1 MALLHS
7 AFPFRVLFSHG
18 GRVHPLHG
26 TLFGR
31 HAEHSAA
38 TSPPSALLN
47 ARLTACYPIA
57 LRVGGVPP
65 DTLHGD
71 VEVQGGVSKRTPFP

>member
-1 MALLHS
+1 M
-7 AFPFRVLFSHG
+7 
-18 GRVHPLHG
+18 HPLHH

-31 HAEHSAA
+31 NAEQSAA
-38 TSPPSALLN
+38 TSPPSALLKV
-47 ARLTACYPIA
+47 RLTACYPIA